1 MHDLDAT
8 ALLTGTPHELPQ
20 RVADLAG
27 SIAESQVAV
36 YVIDID
42 GSCLIRLAGD
52 DAHFPSRIQAPVGV
66 GPELPLRSFDTLR
79 QICAAKLPDSACEP
93 MIARDRAVGV
103 LISAR
108 SPRGDLGRL
117 AMQAALAMEL
127 SNGYTDVIHASR
139 RRKEIRPAAEIQQE
153 LLPPRLCSIDGDQL
167 AGGVLPGYDVAGDFF
182 DYAANED
189 GIWLCVADAMGKGTV
204 AAAISSLAVGALRAG
219 RRGGAS
225 LEQVAQLVDET
236 VTGTTSDIRFLTAV
250 LAHWHRPTATFQWI
264 RAGHPPPLLIAADG
278 TVAEMMGEGTY
289 PLGIS
294 EAPRT
299 FARNER
305 RLAEG
310 EQVLLYSDGVTE
322 RRRSDGSLLGLEAL
336 APVFRAST
344 GSSAAE
350 VVRAIQ
356 DEVMDAS
363 PKPLRDD
370 ATMLFLAPSLRTTRA
385 AS

>member
-1 MHDLDAT
+1 MHDVDAT
-8 ALLTGTPHELPQ
+8 ALLGGPPHELPQ

-27 SIAESQVAV
+27 LTAGSPVAV

-42 GSCLIRLAGD
+42 GSCLIRIAGD
-52 DAHFPSRIQAPVGV
+52 DAHFPARISAPVGV
-66 GPELPLRSFDTLR
+66 GPELSPASFGALQR
-79 QICAAKLPDSACEP
+79 ICAAKLPESVCEP
-93 MIARDRAVGV
+93 MLVRDRGIGALV
-103 LISAR
+103 SAR
-108 SPRGDLGRL
+108 RPEGDLRRL

-127 SNGYTDVIHASR
+127 TSGYTDVIHAAR

-153 LLPPRLCSIDGDQL
+153 LLPPRLSTVDGAQL

-189 GIWLCVADAMGKGTV
+189 GIWLCVADAMGKGNT

-225 LEQVAQLVDET
+225 LEQVARLIDET

-250 LAHWHRPTATFQWI
+250 LAHWHQPTATFRWI
-264 RAGHPPPLLIAADG
+264 RAGHPPPLLVAGDG
-278 TVAEMMGEGTY
+278 SIAEMTGEGTY
-289 PLGIS
+289 PLGIGATS
-294 EAPRT
+294 RT
-299 FARNER
+299 FTRNER
-305 RLAEG
+305 RLAKG
-310 EQVLLYSDGVTE
+310 ERIFLYSDGVTE
-322 RRRSDGSLLGLEAL
+322 RRRADGSLLGLEAL

-344 GSSAAE
+344 GSTAAE

-356 DEVMDAS
+356 DEIMDAS

-370 ATMLFLAPSLRTTRA
+370 ATMLLLAPDLR
-385 AS
+385 